1 VLYACR
7 NILSGDG
14 EKGFT
19 LPDGLISAWDRVTMV
34 YIMKRSY
41 TMVENICAHLH
52 RIVYVRIV
60 VIFSVYIFCNNC
72 EKRKVT

>member
-1 VLYACR
+1 
-7 NILSGDG
+7 
-14 EKGFT
+14 
-19 LPDGLISAWDRVTMV
+19 MV